1 MVSTLP
7 QESKTNYYKQYF
19 EANTDNIKNTWKG
32 IKFIITVKMH
42 LLIFQSAYLPM
53 VLQLQTKLKFLTSL
67 IIIW

>member
-7 QESKTNYYKQYF
+7 QENKTNYYKQYF
-19 EANTDNIKNTWKG
+19 EANINNIKNTWKG
-32 IKFIITVKMH
+32 IKFITTVKMH
-42 LLIFQSAYLPM
+42 LLIFQSVYLPM

>member
-1 MVSTLP
+1 MVSTIP

-53 VLQLQTKLKFLTSL
+53 ALQL
-67 IIIW
+67 